1 MLAEVDQ
8 LVSEFDIPRRASDWS
23 SPILRPQ
30 QGILLHGV
38 SGTGKSLL
46 LHSVAKAGWRKSL
59 NLDGRNPTNRLPSAS
74 SNIKDIFEN
83 AKRYQPSVILIDNL
97 DLFAP
102 KRSSEIIAT
111 NTAYD
116 ICSGFDT
123 IAGAR
128 VLVIGTTRSVAD
140 VDESLRDP
148 EYFLQEIE
156 LPVPDIAA
164 RTQILQTLSHEM
176 NEKLVSQLSEI
187 AACTHGFVGRDLLR
201 LVKFARAE
209 TKTRVDRFA
218 LDEPHNGD
226 GSPSLAH
233 AIGKEDFQKAL
244 RHVRP
249 SAMREIFVETPQT
262 KFKDICGQEAV
273 KKDLQ
278 RAIIWPHK
286 VVFLGPYCL
295 HLLTQ
300 SVPK

>member
-8 LVSEFDIPRRASDWS
+8 LVSEFDVPRRASDWS

-38 SGTGKSLL
+38 PGTGKSLL
-46 LHSVAKAGWRKSL
+46 LHSIAKAGWRKSL
-59 NLDGRNPTNRLPSAS
+59 SLDGRNPTNRLPSAS
-74 SNIKDIFEN
+74 SNIKDLFED
-83 AKRYQPSVILIDNL
+83 AKRYEPSVILIDNL
-97 DLFAP
+97 ELFAP
-102 KRSSEIIAT
+102 KGSPEIVAT
-111 NTAYD
+111 SAAYN
-116 ICSGFDT
+116 ICAGFDA
-123 IAGAR
+123 IAGSR
-128 VLVIGTTRSVAD
+128 VLVVATTRSVAD

-164 RTQILQTLSHEM
+164 RTQILQTLSHEL

-201 LVKFARAE
+201 LVKFARKE
-209 TKTRVDRFA
+209 TKAHVDKSA

-244 RHVRP
+244 RRVRP

-262 KFKDICGQEAV
+262 KFSDICGQEAV

-278 RAIIWPHK
+278 KAIIWPHK
-286 VVFLGPYCL
+286 VVSLNPCCL
-295 HLLTQ
+295 MMLTQ
-300 SVPK
+300 LVPE